1 MKPILPLLSG
11 LTILSSC
18 AFFQAADK
26 TEEKFIHYIDAKNYS
41 AGQLEE
47 IAESLSR
54 RVSMGGGIYR
64 LTLTPYTEAY
74 LQAYINS
81 EAELKSLSLED
92 AQKMK
97 ETLHERYLNG
107 KSCFRFDYEIAKI
120 DRVTNPES
128 WKLTATSPLGEE
140 RDPLRYK
147 LTPLPPLSGTQ
158 YPKAKSFTYI
168 GSIREPVW
176 FSHADYCTAY
186 NDKMNFHRDFS
197 VEIKVSYVPFPFDS
211 DSEVT
216 WHYPVYEMVD
226 GEKVEVKE
234 KKKSFKG
241 YRGW

>member
-1 MKPILPLLSG
+1 MKPILPLVSG
-11 LTILSSC
+11 LAILSSC
-18 AFFQAADK
+18 AFFQPTDK
-26 TEEKFIHYIDAKNYS
+26 TQEQFIHYIDAKDFS
-41 AGQLEE
+41 AAQLEE

-54 RVSMGGGIYR
+54 KTSMGGGIYR
-64 LTLTPYTEAY
+64 LTFTPYTDAY

-81 EAELKSLSLED
+81 EAELKSLSEKD
-92 AQKMK
+92 AKKLK

-128 WKLTATSPLGEE
+128 WKLTAISPLGEDS
-140 RDPLRYK
+140 DPLKYK
-147 LTPLPPLSGTQ
+147 LSALPPLTGTE

-176 FSHADYCTAY
+176 FSHADFCTAY
-186 NDKMNFHRDFS
+186 NDKINFHRDFALD
-197 VEIKVSYVPFPFDS
+197 IQVSYVPFPFDR

-216 WHYPVYEMVD
+216 WHYPVYEIVN